1 MKTYRV
7 YGYNYDDEEMSIV
20 VKADSGEKAREMVE
34 DDFYYGTTRVVELKD
49 NIINAEV
56 E

>member
-20 VKADSGEKAREMVE
+20 VKAESEEKAREMVE
-34 DDFYYGTTRVVELKD
+34 DAFYYGTTYAVEVK
-49 NIINAEV
+49 EV

>member
-20 VKADSGEKAREMVE
+20 VKADSEEKAREMVE
-34 DDFYYGTTRVVELKD
+34 DYFYYGTTYSIEIK
-49 NIINAEV
+49 EV

>member
-7 YGYNYDDEEMSIV
+7 YGYDYDDEEISIRV
-20 VKADSGEKAREMVE
+20 NAENEEEAREMVE
-34 DDFYYGTTRVVELKD
+34 DAFYYGTTYAVEVK
-49 NIINAEV
+49 EV